1 MSSSFTNQLLQELTT
16 APTEEIVKEE
26 VVVVKEANVDN
37 LIYKMVELASYL
49 FHLNIQAHLI
59 HLNLEAPYFLAVH
72 KFLKKQYEQH
82 VEDFD
87 TLAELVRSM
96 DYLLPMCQKGLLGQY
111 KNFKTT
117 NYKDIDLGRTLHINH
132 CGLSRFWKGDSRG
145 GRGDNCRRQHKSF
158 HKGYDNLH
166 CTRNFYG
173 ELTFCSCSWDYFIVD
188 IRPN

>member
-1 MSSSFTNQLLQELTT
+1 MSSSSFTNQLLQELPT

-26 VVVVKEANVDN
+26 VVVVKEASVDN

-96 DYLLPMCQKGLLGQY
+96 DYLMPMCQKGLLGQY

-117 NYKDIDLGRTLHINH
+117 KTYEADESLVLYIKNLEDGGFMAKDVYTMAQEIGAPDVENHLAEIVGNLFKGAWMLKSTL
-132 CGLSRFWKGDSRG
+132 RG
-145 GRGDNCRRQHKSF
+145 NPASSK
-158 HKGYDNLH
+158 
-166 CTRNFYG
+166 
-173 ELTFCSCSWDYFIVD
+173 
-188 IRPN
+188 